1 MKKRHSAE
9 QIVGLLRQADVDP
22 GEGVTVADVGR
33 RLGVSQQTHQLQPHD
48 SQRQLPH
55 RTALRNQTRRRI
67 TAAIAGIPAES
78 SLFRLAAYALHCQAF
93 VFRHRRWPGSPDR
106 EFNDFLF
113 SRKVNGSLSDPLCR
127 FVTDKEHGKTFIAER
142 VGAHRTIPTVAI
154 LRSPREIDDFRA
166 DGWPLVAKP
175 THSSGRKAI
184 IEDQQELSLAI
195 PMMRDWLEH
204 CYFRESLEL
213 NYRDLERKVIV
224 ERYLPDTFP
233 FEGSIY
239 CRDGQPR
246 VISIVD
252 RRTDDRTR
260 VSLDGQGRP
269 VHFALGRRYCPM
281 PDPKLPYLETL
292 MAEAA
297 VLAERFAFIRVDFY
311 GSPTDFLFGELTNL
325 PAAAL
330 GRFDSP
336 AGAAEF
342 NGAFFAPLP
351 LA

>member
-1 MKKRHSAE
+1 
-9 QIVGLLRQADVDP
+9 
-22 GEGVTVADVGR
+22 
-33 RLGVSQQTHQLQPHD
+33 
-48 SQRQLPH
+48 
-55 RTALRNQTRRRI
+55 
-67 TAAIAGIPAES
+67 
-78 SLFRLAAYALHCQAF
+78 
-93 VFRHRRWPGSPDR
+93 
-106 EFNDFLF
+106 
-113 SRKVNGSLSDPLCR
+113 
-127 FVTDKEHGKTFIAER
+127 
-142 VGAHRTIPTVAI
+142 VAI

-184 IEDQQELSLAI
+184 IQDQQELSLAI

-246 VISIVD
+246 VISIVARLTED
-252 RRTDDRTR
+252 KTR

-297 VLAERFAFIRVDFY
+297 VLAELFAFIRVDFY

-325 PAAAL
+325 PAAAH

>member
-1 MKKRHSAE
+1 MMIREAA
-9 QIVGLLRQADVDP
+9 RQ
-22 GEGVTVADVGR
+22 TR
-33 RLGVSQQTHQLQPHD
+33 QRQPHD
-48 SQRQLPH
+48 PQQRFPH
-55 RTALRNQTRRRI
+55 LTALLNPNRRRI
-67 TAAIAGIPAES
+67 TAPIAGISAES
-78 SLFRLAAYALHCQAF
+78 SLFRLAAYAFHFQDF
-93 VFRHRRWPGSPDR
+93 VFRHRRWPRSPDR
-106 EFNDFLF
+106 DFNDFLF
-113 SRKVNGSLSDPLCR
+113 SRKVNGSLGDPLRR

-142 VGAHRTIPTVAI
+142 LGAHRTIPTVAI
-154 LRSPREIDDFRA
+154 LRSPREIDDFQP
-166 DGWPLVAKP
+166 DVWPLVVKP

-184 IEDQQELSLAI
+184 IREQRELSLAI
-195 PMMRDWLEH
+195 PLMRDWLEH

-252 RRTDDRTR
+252 RLTDDKMR
-260 VSLDGQGRP
+260 VSLDRQGRP
-269 VHFALGRRYCPM
+269 LHFAMGRRYCPM
-281 PDPKLPYLETL
+281 PDPELPYHETL
-292 MAEAA
+292 LAEAA
-297 VLAERFAFIRVDFY
+297 VLAERFDFIRVDFY

-325 PAAAL
+325 PAGAL
-330 GRFDSP
+330 GRFDPP

-342 NGAFFAPLP
+342 NEAFFAPLP